1 MKGSGSIISQNGLGL
16 ADSPLSLSA
25 GFSVRGPL
33 ADLLGEL
40 KILGEGKDAEGFHTG
55 PAFQVGGTLNSLQT
69 DLLATLLKAAQDSM
83 LQTGDRIIPDARGTI
98 KAGRGLL
105 RDFGL

>member
-55 PAFQVGGTLNSLQT
+55 PAFQV
-69 DLLATLLKAAQDSM
+69 
-83 LQTGDRIIPDARGTI
+83 
-98 KAGRGLL
+98 
-105 RDFGL
+105 